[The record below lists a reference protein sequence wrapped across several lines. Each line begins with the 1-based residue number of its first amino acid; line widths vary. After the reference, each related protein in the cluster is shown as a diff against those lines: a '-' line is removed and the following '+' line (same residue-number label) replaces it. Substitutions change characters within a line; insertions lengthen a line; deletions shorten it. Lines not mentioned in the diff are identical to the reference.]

1 MPLKAAFTALTG
13 LQDPRLQEQFRRYF
27 VTSSNAIMTKNTIL
41 FDDTIAVLKKL
52 KQAGCQIAIVSNKY
66 RFRINESIE
75 KFQLHSYIDTVIGG
89 EDVSI
94 AKPSPEGC
102 LKAME
107 QLQTQPENTVYIG
120 DSVID
125 AKTAQS
131 AGIALIAVTTG
142 TDTAEDLK
150 AYPHL
155 KICSCLA
162 EAADTICD

>member
-75 KFQLHSYIDTVIGG
+75 KFQLHCNRRRRCIHS
-89 EDVSI
+89 
-94 AKPSPEGC
+94 
-102 LKAME
+102 
-107 QLQTQPENTVYIG
+107 QTF
-120 DSVID
+120 S
-125 AKTAQS
+125 
-131 AGIALIAVTTG
+131 
-142 TDTAEDLK
+142 
-150 AYPHL
+150 
-155 KICSCLA
+155 
-162 EAADTICD
+162 

>member
-1 MPLKAAFTALTG
+1 
-13 LQDPRLQEQFRRYF
+13 
-27 VTSSNAIMTKNTIL
+27 MTKNTVL

-52 KQAGCQIAIVSNKY
+52 KQTGCQIAIVSNKY

-75 KFQLHSYIDTVIGG
+75 KFQLHSYIDAVIGG

-102 LKAME
+102 LTAME
-107 QLQTQPENTVYIG
+107 QLQAKPENTVYIG
-120 DSVID
+120 DSIID

-155 KICSCLA
+155 KICSCLT
-162 EAADTICD
+162 EAADTICG

>member
-1 MPLKAAFTALTG
+1 MTEQTFIPGKDAAL
-13 LQDPRLQEQFRRYF
+13 E
-27 VTSSNAIMTKNTIL
+27 
-41 FDDTIAVLKKL
+41 
-52 KQAGCQIAIVSNKY
+52 
-66 RFRINESIE
+66 ESIE
-75 KFQLHSYIDTVIGG
+75 KFQLHSYIDAVIGG

-94 AKPSPEGC
+94 AKPFPEGC

-107 QLQTQPENTVYIG
+107 QLQSKPENTVYIG
-120 DSVID
+120 DSIID

-155 KICSCLA
+155 KICSCLT
-162 EAADTICD
+162 EAADTICG